1 MWNKIKSPVYLM
13 IFSIAIVIIDRIMD
27 MFFNYYLVYFG
38 IHVVWVAPILFIIGV
53 IWLIISLI
61 RK

>member
-13 IFSIAIVIIDRIMD
+13 VLSIAIVIIDRILD

-61 RK
+61 KK